1 MTHADEH
8 GLSTSAAR
16 AAAGAGEPASAESPL
31 AGSQPTPVATPR
43 VWRCGRFELKLDR
56 PLVMGILNVTP
67 DSFSDGG
74 RFDDPA
80 AAVAH
85 AERLISEGAA
95 ILDVGGESTRPGAE
109 PVPVVAEL
117 SRVRPVVLRYATEDV
132 PVSVDTRH
140 AEVAEACVQAGASII
155 NDVSGF
161 RDRAMV
167 DVAVACDVGVV
178 VMHML
183 GEPQTMQDRPYYD
196 DVVVEVGGYLVAQA
210 TMLEAAGVA
219 RERIALDPGIGFG
232 KSIEHNLELLRRL
245 PELAELG
252 FPLVLGVSR
261 KRFIGEIGGVEEPLE
276 RLGGS
281 IAAAL
286 FAAEHGANVLRVHDV
301 APTLQALA
309 IQQALRTE

>member
-1 MTHADEH
+1 MTHNENTM
-8 GLSTSAAR
+8 GSETGSSSA
-16 AAAGAGEPASAESPL
+16 PAPE
-31 AGSQPTPVATPR
+31 PR
-43 VWRCGRFELKLDR
+43 VWRCGRFELALDH

-85 AERLISEGAA
+85 AERLIAEGAA

-109 PVPVVAEL
+109 PVPAAAEIA
-117 SRVRPVVLRYATEDV
+117 RVRPVVRRFAREGV

-140 AEVAEACVQAGASII
+140 AEVAAACVEAGASIL

-161 RDRAMV
+161 RDRAMIQ
-167 DVAVACDVGVV
+167 VAAGCDAGVI

-183 GEPQTMQDRPYYD
+183 GDPQTMQEEPHYD
-196 DVVVEVGGYLVAQA
+196 DVVVEVGGYLMAQA
-210 TMLEAAGVA
+210 TTLQAAGVA
-219 RERIALDPGIGFG
+219 RERIAIDPGIGFG
-232 KSIEHNLELLRRL
+232 KTLAHNLELLQRL
-245 PELAELG
+245 PELAALG

-261 KRFIGEIGGVEEPLE
+261 KRFIGAITGAEEPLD

-281 IAAAL
+281 VAAAL
-286 FAAEHGANVLRVHDV
+286 FSASHGADVLRVHDV
-301 APTLQALA
+301 AITVQALA
-309 IQQALRTE
+309 VAEALDQR

>member
-1 MTHADEH
+1 MTGPDD
-8 GLSTSAAR
+8 SAGAANTGTNAEPSVDV
-16 AAAGAGEPASAESPL
+16 AAASALRPA
-31 AGSQPTPVATPR
+31 VAPAPR
-43 VWRCGRFELKLDR
+43 VWRCGRFGLTLDR
-56 PLVMGILNVTP
+56 TLVMGILNVTP

-85 AERLISEGAA
+85 AERLISEGTA

-109 PVPVVAEL
+109 PVPVAAEL
-117 SRVRPVVLRYATEDV
+117 SRVRPVVLRYGTEDV

-140 AEVAEACVQAGASII
+140 PEVAKACVAAGASII

-161 RDRAMV
+161 RDRAMI
-167 DVAVACDVGVV
+167 DVAVACDAGVI

-183 GEPQTMQDRPYYD
+183 GDPQTMQDRPHYD
-196 DVVVEVGGYLVAQA
+196 DVIIEVGGYLVAQA

-219 RERIALDPGIGFG
+219 RERIAIDPGIGFG
-232 KSIEHNLELLRRL
+232 KSVEHNLELLRRL

-261 KRFIGEIGGVEEPLE
+261 KRFIGAISGVDEPHE
-276 RLGGS
+276 RVGGS

-286 FAAEHGANVLRVHDV
+286 FAAEHGADILRVHDV
-301 APTLQALA
+301 ASTVQALE
-309 IQQALRTE
+309 IQRALARS